1 MSTIYSFDY
10 NQNKEDERDESCSD
24 DEIYLLINKSQE
36 DSSSESEVGIQIRK
50 KWKATLISE
59 SFEESQTDN
68 EIINPKR
75 RKKSPLIN
83 DTPKLE
89 NDSKVM
95 NPKMKT
101 KPPLINETQE
111 QADF

>member
-1 MSTIYSFDY
+1 M
-10 NQNKEDERDESCSD
+10 
-24 DEIYLLINKSQE
+24 
-36 DSSSESEVGIQIRK
+36 
-50 KWKATLISE
+50 
-59 SFEESQTDN
+59 
-68 EIINPKR
+68 NPKR